1 MSKVYKPALL
11 AGCLILA
18 GCGGSSDRASENK
31 PSISAGEE
39 QPKLTF
45 NVKTRTDCG
54 TIPYP
59 NASVVFHDTDG
70 NVLATHKTDSVGFF
84 SQDIPAGA
92 LHASVIGVEDY
103 GYNRLGTGDKGKIRK
118 IHTALDI
125 SEGAQLETIEF
136 FDASGSCPCRD
147 ITVDLSELAV
157 THSDYK
163 VSREDGV
170 GFDGY
175 KGSVSVCGHNPK
187 LYYSIS
193 LSGYDMSK
201 LAVIDVPAASSSV
214 VITESDFVHDSVR
227 VPTAHLADKS
237 KVSVNGRDSYGEK
250 ILSNFDDAGEHT
262 VFKIYPSLSN
272 INELFNYKSTVSYP
286 EELPVIHSWGVITHL
301 DNEGKTN
308 EFVLPEAQFELA
320 SELTKAVLMQEQ
332 GDVYAYNFEGFDT
345 RLQEATVIFNF
356 ELLGSPY
363 KKLKWIVAG
372 GLNSEIPKLTFGEEF
387 KVSKRNVTPHASLH
401 LSGYHGAPTSLVDY
415 RQYVQQHI
423 GKTSIGDQVFIR
435 TTQSLSV
442 N

>member
-11 AGCLILA
+11 VGCLILA
-18 GCGGSSDRASENK
+18 GCGSSSDSASENK

-39 QPKLTF
+39 KPKLTL

-70 NVLATHKTDSVGFF
+70 NVVATHKTDNVGFF

-103 GYNRLGTGDKGKIRK
+103 GPSRMGASDVGKIRK

-163 VSREDGV
+163 VSREEGV

-193 LSGYDMSK
+193 LPGYDMSK

-214 VITESDFVHDSVR
+214 VITGSDFVHDSVR
-227 VPTAHLADKS
+227 VPTSHLADKS

-272 INELFNYKSTVSYP
+272 INELYNYKSAANYP
-286 EELPVIHSWGVITHL
+286 AVIHSWGVITYL

-308 EFVLPEAQFELA
+308 EFELPEARLELA
-320 SELTKAVLMQEQ
+320 SELNKAVLMQEQ
-332 GDVYAYNFEGFDT
+332 GDAYAYNFTGFDM
-345 RLQEATVIFNF
+345 RLQQATVTLNF

-372 GLNSEIPKLTFGEEF
+372 GLNYEIPKLTFGEEF

-435 TTQSLSV
+435 TTQSLRL